1 MMCEICVD
9 YAAEHEST
17 IDGIVHHVC
26 DLCLMDLV
34 DPEKDDYDGEP
45 ETIREDGAARH
56 Q

>member
-34 DPEKDDYDGEP
+34 DGEP